1 MYSENLLRETEKEMK
16 EIDAK
21 KRLDYVKGIALREK
35 LILQAPNRVE
45 PELTEEELAEIKD
58 LEFKELNKDSTVK
71 LRSQRKRM
79 KLMELNPV

>member
-71 LRSQRKRM
+71 LRS
-79 KLMELNPV
+79 